1 MAMISVGV
9 WSLLPPPIW
18 NSENEHGWQVVHC
31 ASAAAIFIGWYRASM
46 TPSSSPTSMVNRIAG
61 TSTTSA
67 SRADRVNTS
76 RSPPCRSCQA
86 ETASMTMHPVTS
98 AANSTLAYPHTNT
111 GLVNSA
117 QMSFSCGLPLTMA

>member
-1 MAMISVGV
+1 MIWVGV

-31 ASAAAIFIGWYRASM
+31 ASAAAIFIGWYLASI
-46 TPSSSPTSMVNRIAG
+46 TPSSSPTSMANRIAG
-61 TSTTSA
+61 TRTISA

-76 RSPPCRSCQA
+76 RSPPCRSCHA
-86 ETASMTMHPVTS
+86 ETASMTTAPVTS
-98 AANSTLAYPHTNT
+98 DTSRTFAYPHTNT
-111 GLVNSA
+111 GLVNTA